1 MSNTPATTQ
10 RLAPPGLRDQ
20 FLTAL
25 DQQDYIALEAVRTY
39 LTGCANILPSTTCI
53 LLGLKPGSTYSAG
66 AEAAGQVIALARV
79 EALNQKDAIAL

>member
-39 LTGCANILPSTTCI
+39 LTDCANILPSTTCI